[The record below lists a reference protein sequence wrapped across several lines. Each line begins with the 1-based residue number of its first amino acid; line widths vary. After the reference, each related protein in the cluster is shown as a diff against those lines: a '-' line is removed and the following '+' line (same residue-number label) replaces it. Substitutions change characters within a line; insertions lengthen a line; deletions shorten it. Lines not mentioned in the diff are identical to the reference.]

1 MEKIVTVHQPEHM
14 PWTGFFH
21 KMMLADHYVVLDS
34 VQFRKGYFHNR
45 NKIIDRDG
53 RVIYITIPC
62 ELSDGRWK
70 NSISEIRIDY
80 SRLWQDKYLEI
91 IKTGYKR
98 LPYFNDIYP
107 MIEEIV
113 KESPTTL
120 CELNVRLIY
129 LFRDL
134 LDISTPIS
142 FSSNFKSTL
151 SASELLLALCKY
163 NNATNYLAGPSGKD
177 YLSED
182 MFLKE
187 NISVIY
193 HEFSPPKYEMEY
205 FVPGLSA
212 LDLVMRLGP
221 KAAEVIHSNGNAK

>member
-1 MEKIVTVHQPEHM
+1 MK
-14 PWTGFFH
+14 
-21 KMMLADHYVVLDS
+21 K
-34 VQFRKGYFHNR
+34 R
-45 NKIIDRDG
+45 
-53 RVIYITIPC
+53 
-62 ELSDGRWK
+62 SD
-70 NSISEIRIDY
+70 D
-80 SRLWQDKYLEI
+80 
-91 IKTGYKR
+91 
-98 LPYFNDIYP
+98 
-107 MIEEIV
+107 V
-113 KESPTTL
+113 L

-212 LDLVMRLGP
+212 LDLVMRLVP